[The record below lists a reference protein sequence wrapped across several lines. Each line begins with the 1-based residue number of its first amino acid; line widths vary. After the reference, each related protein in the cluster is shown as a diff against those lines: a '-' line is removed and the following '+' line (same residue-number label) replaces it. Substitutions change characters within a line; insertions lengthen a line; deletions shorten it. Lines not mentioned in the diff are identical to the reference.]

1 MIQRDSI
8 GVCKGLAKKMVS
20 FPSKSPGSRLSSV
33 FVAWLQNNCIQPSN
47 NIKKHVGYLII
58 IYKFSLFCRL
68 SRFEKTN
75 EMLINF
81 NILSANRFAVTSAQF
96 RQNTQLLYDMKKDLD
111 SIFKRIRYLTV
122 I

>member
-1 MIQRDSI
+1 M
-8 GVCKGLAKKMVS
+8 M
-20 FPSKSPGSRLSSV
+20 
-33 FVAWLQNNCIQPSN
+33 
-47 NIKKHVGYLII
+47 YE
-58 IYKFSLFCRL
+58 FSLFFRL